1 MNHVGRDL
9 MIELAGV
16 TKDYRSLRPLRVQR
30 LALHEGESIALLGF
44 DAAMA
49 EVLVNLITG
58 AQLPDEGE
66 VRVFGRPTTLITAVD
81 DWVTELDRF
90 GLISTRAVLVD
101 QFTAE
106 QNLALPLTL
115 EIDPLSDAI
124 RTEVGQ
130 LASEVGLS
138 TEELA
143 LQTSSLTPSAQL
155 RLRVGRALA
164 LRPRVLLA
172 EHPNALLP
180 REETSR
186 FAFDL
191 ARIAER
197 RGIAVLVMTA
207 DPTFARALAS
217 SVLELQ
223 PATGAL
229 LEKRFGLRRW
239 FS

>member
-1 MNHVGRDL
+1 MADGEPL
-9 MIELAGV
+9 IEIAGV
-16 TKDYRSLRPLRVQR
+16 TKDYRAIRPLRIQR
-30 LALHEGESIALLGF
+30 LALHQGESIALLGF

-66 VRVFGRPTTLITAVD
+66 VRVFGRPTTSITAVD

-115 EIDPLSDAI
+115 EIDPLPDAI

-130 LASEVGLS
+130 LASDVGLS
-138 TEELA
+138 SDELA
-143 LQTSSLTPSAQL
+143 LPTAALTPTAQL

-164 LRPRVLLA
+164 LHPRVLLA

-180 REETSR
+180 REESSR
-186 FAFDL
+186 FASDL
-191 ARIAER
+191 ARITEQ
-197 RGIAVLVMTA
+197 RGIAALVMTA
-207 DPTFARALAS
+207 DPAFARSVAS
-217 SVLELQ
+217 RVLELQ
-223 PATGAL
+223 PATGAF
-229 LEKRFGLRRW
+229 LEKKLGLRRW

>member
-1 MNHVGRDL
+1 MADSDPL
-9 MIELAGV
+9 IEITGV
-16 TKDYRSLRPLRVQR
+16 TKDYRALRPLRVRR
-30 LALHEGESIALLGF
+30 LTLHEGESIALLGF

-49 EVLVNLITG
+49 EVFVNLITG

-66 VRVFGRPTTLITAVD
+66 VRVFGRPTTSITAVD

-115 EIDPLSDAI
+115 EIDSLPDTI

-130 LASEVGLS
+130 LATEVGLS
-138 TEELA
+138 ADELA
-143 LQTSSLTPSAQL
+143 VQTAALDPTAQL

-172 EHPNALLP
+172 EHPNAFIP
-180 REETSR
+180 PEESSR
-186 FAFDL
+186 FASDL
-191 ARIAER
+191 ARITKQ
-197 RGIAVLVMTA
+197 RGIAALVMTA
-207 DPTFARALAS
+207 DPGFARAVAGR
-217 SVLELQ
+217 VLEVQ

-239 FS
+239 F

>member
-1 MNHVGRDL
+1 MADGEPLVE
-9 MIELAGV
+9 IAGV
-16 TKDYRSLRPLRVQR
+16 TKDYRALRPLRVQR

-58 AQLPDEGE
+58 AQLPDQGE
-66 VRVFGRPTTLITAVD
+66 VRVFGRPTTSITAVE

-115 EIDPLSDAI
+115 EIDPLPDAI
-124 RTEVGQ
+124 RTEVSQ

-138 TEELA
+138 ADELA
-143 LQTSSLTPSAQL
+143 GRTAALAPTAQL

-172 EHPNALLP
+172 EHPNALIPL
-180 REETSR
+180 EESSR
-186 FAFDL
+186 LASDL
-191 ARIAER
+191 ARITKQ
-197 RGIAVLVMTA
+197 RGIAALVMTA
-207 DPTFARALAS
+207 DPAFARAVAS
-217 SVLELQ
+217 RVLEVQ

-229 LEKRFGLRRW
+229 LEKKFGLRRW

>member
-1 MNHVGRDL
+1 MADVDPL
-9 MIELAGV
+9 IEIAGV
-16 TKDYRSLRPLRVQR
+16 TKDYRALRPLRIQR

-66 VRVFGRPTTLITAVD
+66 VRMFGRPTTSITAVD

-90 GLISTRAVLVD
+90 GLISARALLVD

-115 EIDPLSDAI
+115 EIDSLSDAI
-124 RTEVGQ
+124 RMEVSR

-138 TEELA
+138 TDELA
-143 LQTSSLTPSAQL
+143 VQTAALAPSAQL

-172 EHPNALLP
+172 EHPNALLAG
-180 REETSR
+180 EESSK
-186 FAFDL
+186 FASDFARITDQRGIAAL
-191 ARIAER
+191 VMTVDPAFARIAAGR
-197 RGIAVLVMTA
+197 
-207 DPTFARALAS
+207 
-217 SVLELQ
+217 VLEFQ
-223 PATGAL
+223 PATGTL
-229 LEKRFGLRRW
+229 LEKRFGLRSW

>member
-1 MNHVGRDL
+1 MADAEPLVA
-9 MIELAGV
+9 IAGV
-16 TKDYRSLRPLRVQR
+16 TKDYRSLRPLRVQH
-30 LALHEGESIALLGF
+30 LVLHEGESIALLGF
-44 DAAMA
+44 DAAMT
-49 EVLVNLITG
+49 EVLVILITG
-58 AQLPDEGE
+58 AQVPDTGE
-66 VRVFGRPTTLITAVD
+66 VRVFGRPTTSITAVD

-90 GLISTRAVLVD
+90 GLISSRAVLVD

-124 RTEVGQ
+124 RAEVSQ

-138 TEELA
+138 AGELA
-143 LQTSSLTPSAQL
+143 RQTAALAPTAQL

-172 EHPNALLP
+172 EHPNALIP
-180 REETSR
+180 REESSR
-186 FAFDL
+186 FASDL
-191 ARIAER
+191 SRITEQ
-197 RGIAVLVMTA
+197 RGIAALVMTA
-207 DPTFARALAS
+207 DPVFARAVAS
-217 SVLELQ
+217 RVLELQ

-229 LEKRFGLRRW
+229 VEKRFGWRAW

>member
-1 MNHVGRDL
+1 MADGEPL
-9 MIELAGV
+9 IEIAGV
-16 TKDYRSLRPLRVQR
+16 TKDYRALRPLRVQR

-49 EVLVNLITG
+49 EVVVNLITG

-66 VRVFGRPTTLITAVD
+66 VRVFGRPTTSITAVD

-90 GLISTRAVLVD
+90 GLISMRAVLVEK
-101 QFTAE
+101 FTAE

-115 EIDPLSDAI
+115 EIDPLPEAI
-124 RTEVGQ
+124 RTEVAQ

-138 TEELA
+138 SDELA
-143 LQTSSLTPSAQL
+143 LQTAALTPTAQL

-164 LRPRVLLA
+164 LRPRVVLA

-180 REETSR
+180 REESSR
-186 FAFDL
+186 FASDL
-191 ARIAER
+191 ARITER
-197 RGIAVLVMTA
+197 RGIAALVMTA
-207 DPTFARALAS
+207 DLAFARSVAS
-217 SVLELQ
+217 RVLELQ

>member
-1 MNHVGRDL
+1 MAARDPL
-9 MIELAGV
+9 IEIAGV
-16 TKDYRSLRPLRVQR
+16 TKDYCALRPLRVQR

-44 DAAMA
+44 DAATT

-66 VRVFGRPTTLITAVD
+66 VRVFGRPTTSITAVD

-115 EIDPLSDAI
+115 EIDPLPEAI

-138 TEELA
+138 AEQLA
-143 LQTSSLTPSAQL
+143 WQTAALDPTAQL

-180 REETSR
+180 RKESSR
-186 FAFDL
+186 FASDF
-191 ARIAER
+191 ARITAQ
-197 RGIAVLVMTA
+197 RGLAALVMTA
-207 DPTFARALAS
+207 DPAFAHAVAGR
-217 SVLELQ
+217 VLEVQ

-229 LEKRFGLRRW
+229 REQRLGLRRW

>member
-1 MNHVGRDL
+1 MADGDL
-9 MIELAGV
+9 LIEIAGV
-16 TKDYRSLRPLRVQR
+16 TKDYRALRPLRVQH

-58 AQLPDEGE
+58 AQLPDQGE
-66 VRVFGRPTTLITAVD
+66 VRVFGRPTISITAVD

-115 EIDPLSDAI
+115 EIDNLPEAI

-130 LASEVGLS
+130 LAFEVGLS
-138 TEELA
+138 LEELTVRTA
-143 LQTSSLTPSAQL
+143 ELAPSAQL

-172 EHPNALLP
+172 EHPNALIP
-180 REETSR
+180 PEETSR
-186 FAFDL
+186 FASDL
-191 ARIAER
+191 ARITEQ
-197 RGIAVLVMTA
+197 RGIAALVLTA
-207 DPTFARALAS
+207 DPAFARAVAPR
-217 SVLELQ
+217 VLEVQLS
-223 PATGAL
+223 TGAL
-229 LEKRFGLRRW
+229 VEKRFGLRRW

>member
-1 MNHVGRDL
+1 MAGDL
-9 MIELAGV
+9 LIEMTGV
-16 TKDYRSLRPLRVQR
+16 TKDYRALRPLRVQR
-30 LALHEGESIALLGF
+30 LELHDGESIALLGF
-44 DAAMA
+44 DASMA
-49 EVLVNLITG
+49 EVLVNLITA

-66 VRVFGRPTTLITAVD
+66 IRVFGRSTRSITSVD

-90 GLISTRAVLVD
+90 GLISTRAVLVE

-115 EIDPLSDAI
+115 EIDNLPAAV
-124 RTEVGQ
+124 RKEVSQ
-130 LASEVGLS
+130 LGSEVGLS

-143 LQTSSLTPSAQL
+143 VQTETLTPTAQL

-180 REETSR
+180 DEDSSR
-186 FAFDL
+186 FASDL
-191 ARIAER
+191 ARITER
-197 RGIAVLVMTA
+197 RGIAALVMTA
-207 DPTFARALAS
+207 DPAFARGAAS
-217 SVLELQ
+217 RVLELQ

-239 FS
+239 I

>member
-1 MNHVGRDL
+1 
-9 MIELAGV
+9 
-16 TKDYRSLRPLRVQR
+16 
-30 LALHEGESIALLGF
+30 
-44 DAAMA
+44 
-49 EVLVNLITG
+49 
-58 AQLPDEGE
+58 
-66 VRVFGRPTTLITAVD
+66 VFGRSTTSITAVD

-115 EIDPLSDAI
+115 EIDPLSEVI
-124 RTEVGQ
+124 RTEVNQ
-130 LASEVGLS
+130 LASEAGLS
-138 TEELA
+138 AEELS
-143 LQTSSLTPSAQL
+143 LQTAALTPTAQL
-155 RLRVGRALA
+155 RLRIGRALA

-180 REETSR
+180 REESSR
-186 FAFDL
+186 FASDL
-191 ARIAER
+191 ARITKQ
-197 RGIAVLVMTA
+197 RGIAALVMTA
-207 DPTFARALAS
+207 DPAFARAVTGR
-217 SVLELQ
+217 VLELQ

>member
-1 MNHVGRDL
+1 MNHGGRDL
-9 MIELAGV
+9 LIELAGV
-16 TKDYRSLRPLRVQR
+16 TKDYRSLRPLRVQH
-30 LALHEGESIALLGF
+30 LSLHEGESIALLGF

-66 VRVFGRPTTLITAVD
+66 VRVFGRPTTSITAVD

-115 EIDPLSDAI
+115 EIDPLPPSVRI
-124 RTEVGQ
+124 EVTL
-130 LASEVGLS
+130 LATEVGLS
-138 TEELA
+138 TDELS
-143 LQTSSLTPSAQL
+143 LQTAALGPSAQL

-164 LRPRVLLA
+164 LQPRVLLA

-186 FAFDL
+186 FASDL
-191 ARIAER
+191 ARIAEQ

-207 DPTFARALAS
+207 DPAFARALAS
-217 SVLELQ
+217 RVLELQ

-229 LEKRFGLRRW
+229 LERRFGLRRW

>member
-1 MNHVGRDL
+1 MNHGGRDL
-9 MIELAGV
+9 LIELSGV
-16 TKDYRSLRPLRVQR
+16 TKDYRSLRPLRVQH
-30 LALHEGESIALLGF
+30 LSLHEGESIALLGF

-58 AQLPDEGE
+58 AQLPDAGE
-66 VRVFGRPTTLITAVD
+66 VRVFGRPTTSITAVD

-115 EIDPLSDAI
+115 EIDPLAPSVRI
-124 RTEVGQ
+124 EVTQ
-130 LASEVGLS
+130 LAIEVGLS
-138 TEELA
+138 TDELG
-143 LQTSSLTPSAQL
+143 LQTAALSPSAQL

-164 LRPRVLLA
+164 LHPRVLLA
-172 EHPNALLP
+172 EHPNALLT
-180 REETSR
+180 REEAPR
-186 FAFDL
+186 FASDL
-191 ARIAER
+191 ARISEQ
-197 RGIAVLVMTA
+197 RGIAALVMTA
-207 DPTFARALAS
+207 DPAFARAVAS
-217 SVLELQ
+217 RVLELQ

>member
-1 MNHVGRDL
+1 MADRDL
-9 MIELAGV
+9 LIEIAGV
-16 TKDYRSLRPLRVQR
+16 TKDYRALRPLRVQH

-58 AQLPDEGE
+58 AQLPDDGE
-66 VRVFGRPTTLITAVD
+66 VRVFGRSTTSITAVE

-106 QNLALPLTL
+106 QNLALPLTF
-115 EIDPLSDAI
+115 EINPLSESI
-124 RTEVGQ
+124 RTEVKE
-130 LASEVGLS
+130 LAAEVGLS
-138 TEELA
+138 AEELA
-143 LQTSSLTPSAQL
+143 FQTAALTPTAQL
-155 RLRVGRALA
+155 RLRIGRALA

-180 REETSR
+180 REESSR
-186 FAFDL
+186 FASDL
-191 ARIAER
+191 ARITKQ
-197 RGIAVLVMTA
+197 RGIAALVMTA
-207 DPTFARALAS
+207 DPAFARAVAGR
-217 SVLELQ
+217 VLELQ

-229 LEKRFGLRRW
+229 LEKRLGLRRW

>member
-1 MNHVGRDL
+1 MADVNPL
-9 MIELAGV
+9 IEIAGV
-16 TKDYRSLRPLRVQR
+16 TKDYRALRPLRVQR

-66 VRVFGRPTTLITAVD
+66 VRVFGRPTTSITAVD

-90 GLISTRAVLVD
+90 GLISMRAVLLD

-115 EIDPLSDAI
+115 EIDNLSEAI

-143 LQTSSLTPSAQL
+143 VQTAALAPSAQL

-180 REETSR
+180 REESSR
-186 FAFDL
+186 FALDL
-191 ARIAER
+191 ARITEQ
-197 RGIAVLVMTA
+197 RGIAALVMTA
-207 DPTFARALAS
+207 DPVFARAVAGR
-217 SVLELQ
+217 VLEVQ

-229 LEKRFGLRRW
+229 VEKRFGMRRW

>member
-1 MNHVGRDL
+1 MAGREPL
-9 MIELAGV
+9 IEIAGV
-16 TKDYRSLRPLRVQR
+16 TKDYRALRPLRIQR

-66 VRVFGRPTTLITAVD
+66 VCVFGRPTTSITAVD

-115 EIDPLSDAI
+115 EIDPLTEAI
-124 RTEVGQ
+124 RTEVVQ
-130 LASEVGLS
+130 LATEVGLS
-138 TEELA
+138 SDELA
-143 LQTSSLTPSAQL
+143 LQTAALSPPAQL

-172 EHPNALLP
+172 EHPNAVLP
-180 REETSR
+180 REESSR
-186 FAFDL
+186 FASHL
-191 ARIAER
+191 ARITEQ
-197 RGIAVLVMTA
+197 RGIAALVMTA
-207 DPTFARALAS
+207 DPAFARSVANR
-217 SVLELQ
+217 VLELQ

>member
-1 MNHVGRDL
+1 MADVDPL
-9 MIELAGV
+9 IEIAGV
-16 TKDYRSLRPLRVQR
+16 TKDYRALRPLRVQR

-66 VRVFGRPTTLITAVD
+66 VRVFGRPTTSITAVD

-90 GLISTRAVLVD
+90 GLISSRALLVD

-106 QNLALPLTL
+106 QNLALPLTI
-115 EIDPLSDAI
+115 EIDNLPEAI
-124 RTEVGQ
+124 RIEVGQ

-143 LQTSSLTPSAQL
+143 VQTAALAPSAQL

-180 REETSR
+180 PEESSR
-186 FAFDL
+186 FASGF
-191 ARIAER
+191 ARITAH
-197 RGIAVLVMTA
+197 RGIAALVMTA
-207 DPTFARALAS
+207 DPAFARAVAGR
-217 SVLELQ
+217 VLEVQ

-229 LEKRFGLRRW
+229 VEKRFGLRRW

>member
-1 MNHVGRDL
+1 MADGEPL
-9 MIELAGV
+9 IEIAGV
-16 TKDYRSLRPLRVQR
+16 TKDYRALRPLRVQR
-30 LALHEGESIALLGF
+30 LALHERESVALLGF
-44 DAAMA
+44 DAAMT

-58 AQLPDEGE
+58 AQLPDTGE
-66 VRVFGRPTTLITAVD
+66 VRVFGRPTTSITNVD

-115 EIDPLSDAI
+115 EIEALSDNI
-124 RTEVGQ
+124 RNDVRQ
-130 LASEVGLS
+130 LGSEVGLS
-138 TEELA
+138 PEELA
-143 LQTSSLTPSAQL
+143 AQTAALTPTAQL
-155 RLRVGRALA
+155 RLRLGRALA

-180 REETSR
+180 SEESSK
-186 FAFDL
+186 FASDL
-191 ARIAER
+191 ARITGQ
-197 RGIAVLVMTA
+197 RGIAALVMTA
-207 DPTFARALAS
+207 DPAFARASAS
-217 SVLELQ
+217 RVLELQ

-229 LEKRFGLRRW
+229 VEKRFGLRRW

>member
-1 MNHVGRDL
+1 MADSDPL
-9 MIELAGV
+9 IEIVAV
-16 TKDYRSLRPLRVQR
+16 TKDYRALRPLRVQR

-66 VRVFGRPTTLITAVD
+66 VRAFGRPTTSITAVD
-81 DWVTELDRF
+81 DWVTALDRF

-115 EIDPLSDAI
+115 EIDPLPEAI
-124 RTEVGQ
+124 RIEVGQ

-138 TEELA
+138 AEELA
-143 LQTSSLTPSAQL
+143 VQTAALAPTAQL
-155 RLRVGRALA
+155 RLRVARALA
-164 LRPRVLLA
+164 LRPRILLA

-180 REETSR
+180 REESSR
-186 FAFDL
+186 FASDF
-191 ARIAER
+191 ARITEQ
-197 RGIAVLVMTA
+197 RGIAAVVMTA
-207 DPTFARALAS
+207 DPAFARAVAGR
-217 SVLELQ
+217 VLEVQ
-223 PATGAL
+223 PVTGAL
-229 LEKRFGLRRW
+229 IEMRFGLRRW